1 MTGSTARRCLLG
13 LVVAVA
19 GLVMAAPA
27 SAAPASATPAAG
39 PLNVQRAPNDP
50 PDVHGLNISDTVK
63 VLQSW
68 NKGVVIIFDPDL
80 RQLPNGATQ
89 ENVVASRD
97 ALVTPSSTASPQ
109 QLKEF
114 SAALGPR
121 VLVTLGAVMPDLTG
135 LTDSQARTILANR
148 GLAFD
153 PTPDRPPA
161 TWVVTGQGYPSGSVV
176 EFSAPI
182 PAAFGPPVTPP
193 PPPPP
198 PRPGLKVSLPVAIGI
213 GAGALLLLV
222 LLTTFLVRGLRRGN
236 RPEKKQ
242 QDKSHRP
249 EHIEVHAFAGQVTG
263 PDVFDLPGAPPV
275 ASVPPPRE
283 VRS

>member
-27 SAAPASATPAAG
+27 SAAPAAG
-39 PLNVQRAPNDP
+39 PWNAQRGPNDP
-50 PDVHGLNISDTVK
+50 PDVHGLNIADTVK

-80 RQLPNGATQ
+80 RKLPNGATV

-97 ALVTPSSTASPQ
+97 TLVTQSTQTPQEFAAAS
-109 QLKEF
+109 
-114 SAALGPR
+114 GPR
-121 VLVTLGAVMPDLTG
+121 VLVTLGELMPDLTG
-135 LTDSQARTILANR
+135 LGESQASTVLANR
-148 GLAFD
+148 GLTLD
-153 PTPDRPPA
+153 PTPDRPQSN
-161 TWVVTGQGYPSGSVV
+161 WVVTGQAYPPGSVV
-176 EFSAPI
+176 EFTAPV
-182 PAAFGPPVTPP
+182 PVAFGPPATPP
-193 PPPPP
+193 VPLPQ
-198 PRPGLKVSLPVAIGI
+198 PGPKVSLPVAIAI
-213 GAGALLLLV
+213 GASALLLLV
-222 LLTTFLVRGLRRGN
+222 LLTTFLVRSARRS
-236 RPEKKQ
+236 RTKKRQ
-242 QDKSHRP
+242 KDHLP

-263 PDVFDLPGAPPV
+263 PDVFDLPGAPPF

>member
-27 SAAPASATPAAG
+27 SAAPAAG
-39 PLNVQRAPNDP
+39 PWNAQRGPNDP
-50 PDVHGLNISDTVK
+50 PDVHGLNIADTVK

-68 NKGVVIIFDPDL
+68 NKGVVIIFDPAL
-80 RQLPNGATQ
+80 RQLPKGATQ
-89 ENVVASRD
+89 DNVVASRD
-97 ALVTPSSTASPQ
+97 GLVNQSTQSPQ
-109 QLKEF
+109 EF
-114 SAALGPR
+114 SAANGPR
-121 VLVTLGAVMPDLTG
+121 VLVTLGELMPDLTG
-135 LTDSQARTILANR
+135 LGESQARTVLANR
-148 GLAFD
+148 GLTLD
-153 PTPDRPPA
+153 PTPDRPPVN
-161 TWVVTGQGYPSGSVV
+161 WVVTGQAYPPNSVV
-176 EFSAPI
+176 EFVPV
-182 PAAFGPPVTPP
+182 PAAFGPPAAPP

-198 PRPGLKVSLPVAIGI
+198 PGPRVTLPVAIAI
-213 GAGALLLLV
+213 GAGALLLLG
-222 LLTTFLVRGLRRGN
+222 LVTALVSRGVRRSRRKHDK
-236 RPEKKQ
+236 RPA
-242 QDKSHRP
+242 

>member
-27 SAAPASATPAAG
+27 SAAPAAG

-50 PDVHGLNISDTVK
+50 PDVHGLNIADTRK

-80 RQLPNGATQ
+80 RKLPQGATE

-97 ALVTPSSTASPQ
+97 TLVTQSTQTPQ
-109 QLKEF
+109 EF
-114 SAALGPR
+114 AAANGPR
-121 VLVTLGAVMPDLTG
+121 VLVTLGAVMPDLKG
-135 LTDSQARTILANR
+135 LGPSQAQTVLANR
-148 GLAFD
+148 GLTLD
-153 PTPDRPPA
+153 PTPDRPPSA
-161 TWVVTGQGYPSGSVV
+161 WVVTGQAYPPGSVV
-176 EFSAPI
+176 EFSAPV
-182 PAAFGPPVTPP
+182 PAAFGPPAAPP

-198 PRPGLKVSLPVAIGI
+198 PGPKVSLPVAIAI

-222 LLTTFLVRGLRRGN
+222 LLTTLLVRSARRSRTKKRN
-236 RPEKKQ
+236 KDHSHKPE
-242 QDKSHRP
+242 R
-249 EHIEVHAFAGQVTG
+249 IEVHAFAGQVIG